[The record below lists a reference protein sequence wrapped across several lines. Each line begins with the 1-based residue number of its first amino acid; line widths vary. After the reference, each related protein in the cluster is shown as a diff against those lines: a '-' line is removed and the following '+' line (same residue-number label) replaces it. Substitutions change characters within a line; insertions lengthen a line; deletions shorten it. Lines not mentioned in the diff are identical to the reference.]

1 MPNLKTIPEGNFL
14 VAQTSKKRY
23 LRWFSRHSHPP
34 DMLSQILDIIPAYPK
49 VFWGLF
55 CVFQKCKI
63 NLKRI
68 IFFPITDR
76 SSIKNVI
83 RMFTIL
89 TWPAFSFDFLSTFFE
104 GRERKDS
111 RIIIFLLNYWPRFH
125 TKGDKNVCHS
135 SLTCLQFWI
144 SVRPIFL

>member
-68 IFFPITDR
+68 SFFPNYWPQFHKKCD
-76 SSIKNVI
+76 KNVYDSYLTCLQFCFSFDLFWRQGKKRFTNYHFFCSTTDHGSI
-83 RMFTIL
+83 QKVTRMFVIL
-89 TWPAFSFDFLSTFFE
+89 PWPAFSFDIPSTFF
-104 GRERKDS
+104 
-111 RIIIFLLNYWPRFH
+111 
-125 TKGDKNVCHS
+125 
-135 SLTCLQFWI
+135 
-144 SVRPIFL
+144 